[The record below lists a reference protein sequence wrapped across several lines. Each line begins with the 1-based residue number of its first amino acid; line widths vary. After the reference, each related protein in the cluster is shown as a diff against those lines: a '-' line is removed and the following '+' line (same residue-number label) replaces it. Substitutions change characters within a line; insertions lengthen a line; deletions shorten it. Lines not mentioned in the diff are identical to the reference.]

1 MIDIEYIKTK
11 FKNYTQD
18 KNIIEELTQITYLK
32 LNNYSEKKY
41 NENQYKKLIYLIV
54 KSVYIDFYRHNKS
67 LRSKNITIS
76 FNQLNEFDFNE
87 LYNYFNKS
95 KDINIEVLIS
105 ALDKLSEIQRDV
117 IFLRFYYSLKYKDIA
132 KLLGCSK
139 NTTLSH
145 FHNAKL
151 KLRKYLSK
159 NDVYDK

>member
-54 KSVYIDFYRHNKS
+54 
-67 LRSKNITIS
+67 KNITIS

-139 NTTLSH
+139 NTALSH
-145 FHNAKL
+145 FHNSKL
-151 KLRKYLSK
+151 KLREYLSK